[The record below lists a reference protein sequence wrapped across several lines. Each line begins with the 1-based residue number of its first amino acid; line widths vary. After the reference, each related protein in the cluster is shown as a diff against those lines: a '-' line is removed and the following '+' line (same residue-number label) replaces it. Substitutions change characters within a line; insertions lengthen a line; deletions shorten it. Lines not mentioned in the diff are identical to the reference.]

1 MVKKAILYLLLV
13 LSFASFSQ
21 IKKRHFKQREIGI
34 LGGASYYLGD
44 LNPRNH
50 FKFSHPAVGVF
61 FRYSTN
67 YRFGFRFGFNYGK
80 VSADDSKSGEIDQI
94 ERNLNFQS
102 NIYEFHSVA
111 EFNFVEYR
119 IGHPKHY
126 MSLYLFGGLG
136 GFYMNPQSNTNNGVV
151 DLQRMKTE
159 GVNYPKTQLCIPF
172 GVGYK
177 WTITDNMGLAVEWG
191 PRKTFTDY
199 LDDVSGKYLKT
210 GFMRGNPRTKD
221 WYFYYGIM
229 LSIKLPSKNK
239 ECSEM
244 GFGG

>member
-1 MVKKAILYLLLV
+1 MVKKTILYFFLF

-34 LGGASYYLGD
+34 FGGASYYLGD
-44 LNPRNH
+44 LNPRAH
-50 FKFSHPAVGVF
+50 FRFSHPAVGVF

-67 YRFGFRFGFNYGK
+67 YRFGFRFGLNYGT
-80 VSADDSKSGEIDQI
+80 VSADDSKSGEPDQL
-94 ERNLNFQS
+94 ERNLNFRS
-102 NIYEFHSVA
+102 RIYDFHSVA

-119 IGHPKHY
+119 IGHSKHY

-136 GFYMNPQSNTNNGVV
+136 GFYMNPQINNKNGYVSV
-151 DLQRMKTE
+151 QNQKTE
-159 GVNYPKTQLCIPF
+159 GTTYSQLQLSIPF

-177 WTITDNMGLAVEWG
+177 WSITDFMGLAVEWG

-199 LDDVSGKYLKT
+199 LDDVSGKYLNS
-210 GFMRGNPRTKD
+210 GYMRGNPRTKD

-229 LSIKLPSKNK
+229 LNFKLPTSNK
-239 ECSEM
+239 ECTEM